1 MRTLRY
7 GAPFL
12 AAGML
17 FGGGAFAF
25 AAITGQAMTHG
36 LQRMTKMN
44 AKPSYRFST
53 SGCPFLQDIATHYID
68 RDEYS
73 ANKVLGLAITRGSAV
88 CAGTEHGLFCRRA
101 THGWQARLS
110 RNARFR
116 ADLMAAYCPA
126 RQPPGNDLARYIP
139 FRIGNRKAPPT
150 RFLPGETTIA
160 LTEEIRST
168 DHVSPDRAHS
178 L

>member
-1 MRTLRY
+1 MRTLQY
-7 GAPFL
+7 ATPFL

-73 ANKVLGLAITRGSAV
+73 ANKVLGRAMTRGRAV
-88 CAGTEHGLFCRRA
+88 CAGTEYGLFCRRA
-101 THGWQARLS
+101 THGWQANFS
-110 RNARFR
+110 RSARFR
-116 ADLMAAYCPA
+116 ADPMAVY
-126 RQPPGNDLARYIP
+126 R
-139 FRIGNRKAPPT
+139 T
-150 RFLPGETTIA
+150 RA
-160 LTEEIRST
+160 ADSR
-168 DHVSPDRAHS
+168 
-178 L
+178 